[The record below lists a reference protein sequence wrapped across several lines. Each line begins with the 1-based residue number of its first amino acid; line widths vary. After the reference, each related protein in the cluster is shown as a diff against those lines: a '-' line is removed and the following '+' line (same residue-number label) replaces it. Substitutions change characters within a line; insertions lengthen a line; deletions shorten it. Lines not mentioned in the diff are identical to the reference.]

1 MGKDEHKPSDGLGSY
16 YPTGYKALFENNHAA
31 MLLIDSASLE
41 IVDANSAACNF
52 YGWSREEIIS
62 KKISD
67 FSILPEQELIAKIQK
82 AKYEN
87 PDHCLCEHK
96 LADGSLLNVD
106 ISIIPLIIENKDLLC
121 FTVTEHRKSEERIRE
136 SEILFNEM
144 ENIANIGGWE
154 LDVMSGE
161 ITWTPEVAK
170 IHELDSQKAESL
182 QMGLSHYPPGS
193 REIAEKVINDAIEK
207 AKPYDV
213 ELEFI
218 TAQGNHRWVRASGR
232 PKTVDGKVTKITGIL
247 QDITERKHME
257 QELAKSQEKYQMLA
271 DASFEGVIFHDEGV
285 VIYVN
290 DAICRITG
298 YSKEEIL
305 GNNIL
310 ELAVHPDD
318 IEITIEQMK
327 NKVAQP
333 YEVRAIRKDGTLYP
347 AEVESYDI
355 NYKGRRVRVAAVR
368 DITERK
374 RAEKELLE
382 SEERFKALHNASFG
396 GIGIHD
402 RGLILEC
409 NQGLSD
415 MTGYSQEELIGMD
428 GLLLIAEKDR
438 DEVMEKIRTGYEK
451 PYEAM
456 LHCKN
461 ESEYPIRLESR
472 NIPYKGKEVRV
483 TEFRNIS
490 KQKKAEEALRESERK
505 YRGLF
510 ENNISGIVITE
521 IITDEKGCPINYV
534 FLEVNNAFEKHTGL
548 KDEDVIGKRVTEVLP
563 GIDKKKNTAFNLHK
577 KVALTG
583 IPTSIETY
591 SEYLKR
597 HYNVNAYRVEENIV
611 ASVFQDIT
619 ERKNAENK
627 LIESEEKLRLFI
639 EHAPVSLAMLD
650 RDMRHIAVSRRW
662 LEDTSATENIIGLSH
677 YELYPN
683 LSDEIKEAHQRA
695 LKGEIVRKEEDFVKL
710 PDANEIWSRWE
721 VRPWKAAD
729 GTIGGIIIFSENIT
743 ERKEAEV
750 ALKESEALLNEVGTI
765 AKIGGWEYD
774 VASGTGK
781 WTPEVYRI
789 HEVELNSDISVADA
803 LDFYSADSRKIIEK
817 AFNDAIKK
825 AEPYD
830 LELELIT
837 AKDNRKWVRVSGRPK
852 VVDGKA
858 VKITGTMQDV
868 TNRKQAEIALQ
879 ESEKKYRGLFEN
891 NMNGILVTKSIRDEN
906 GYPVDFIFLD
916 VNSAFEVHTGLR
928 LEQVVGRRAT
938 EVYPGIEERENTFI
952 HLHRDVIL
960 SGSPLNVEIYSEE
973 LEKYLSIAAYPV
985 EEDIAAAVFHDV
997 TERKNIET
1005 ALKNSES
1012 QLRTLINTIPDL
1024 VWQKDVNGV
1033 YLSCNTKF
1041 EGFFGA
1047 KEEEI
1052 VGKTDYDFV
1061 DKELADLFRQKD
1073 IEALEAGRPLVNE
1086 EFITYA
1092 IDGHEEYLETRKCP
1106 MYDQD
1111 GKLIGVVGVGR
1122 DITERKHNEEK
1133 LRQSESLLNEVG
1145 ILSRVGGWDFDVAT
1159 GAVKWTPEIYKIFD
1173 LEPDFELA
1181 YGNTLEFYSTVSRKS
1196 VEKAFNDAIEK
1207 AEAYDLELELTTPK
1221 GNHKWVRTI
1230 GRPTMENGKVVK
1242 VTGSFQDITQRKND
1256 ENKLIESEEKLRSFI
1271 EHAPVAMA
1279 MLDRDMQH
1287 VAVSR
1292 YWIDKYSLADRN
1304 IIGISH
1310 YDLFPYLKEEHK
1322 EAHRRALNGEV
1333 IRKDEDYIVRANGS
1347 AEWVRWEVRPWKT
1360 ASGAIG
1366 GIVIVTEDIT
1376 ERKQAQDKLLENKK
1390 LLSEVSR
1397 IGKIGGWELDLI
1409 SGETTW
1415 TPEVAKIHELDTDRA
1430 ASVEDGLSYYPPES
1444 REIIEKAV
1452 NDAIEN
1458 AEPYELE
1465 LEFVTAKGNN
1475 KWVRTSGYPKVV
1487 DGKVVKITGTLQDI
1501 TEHKIAENKLLE
1513 SEALL
1518 NEVGRIGKIGGWELD
1533 VATNVITWTP
1543 EVARIHETEEIGTF
1557 GKAIERFTPE
1567 SRIILEKATNDA
1579 IEKGEPFD
1587 LELETITGKGNYK
1600 WVRASARPKIVDG
1613 RVVEIT
1619 GTLQDITARKEAEKA
1634 HIESEER
1641 FKALH
1646 NASFGG
1652 IFIHKD
1658 NIIIDCNQGLSEM
1671 TGYTVEELIGM
1682 DGLLL
1687 TAKAYREKVVSNIN
1701 AGYEKPYE
1709 LMGRRKDGSEYP
1721 VCVHAKVIPYKGRK
1735 VRAVEFRDIT
1745 EQKKTEE
1752 KLREYADE
1760 LKLKNIELD
1769 KALIKAE
1776 EATRAKSDFLANMS
1790 HEIRTPMNGIIGMT
1804 NLLLDTKLTEQQKH
1818 YVDTVNKS
1826 GEALLEII
1834 NDILDIS
1841 KIEAGKLSLE
1851 ELDVNL
1857 NDILEELEPILSVK
1871 AHEKRLKFRCVTD
1884 PDVPSYI
1891 KTDPVRLKQ
1900 ILINLGGNAIKFTHK
1915 GEVVIRVSLKSEKE
1929 SNVTLHFSVKDTGIG
1944 IPDDKKSLLFKK
1956 FSQVDTSTTRN
1967 YGGTGLGLAISRQL
1981 VEMMGGSM
1989 GVESEEN
1996 KGSEFWFI
2004 VNFEKHSVSGLKDKV
2019 AQGMQDS
2026 TNNDGAKIHNA
2037 DMRIL
2042 LVEDNIINQKVAQ
2055 SILSKLGLDADIA
2068 NNGTEAIKI
2077 LERTDYDLVFMDV
2090 QMPDLDGFEAT
2101 RIIRKPNSAV
2111 RKHDI
2116 PVIAMT
2122 AHAMEGD
2129 RERCIEAGMDDYIS
2143 KPIEIESLIGL
2154 LNRYSVKSNEE
2165 KHIGDT
2171 SSEEKNSTEGL
2182 PVFDSEAFMER
2193 VLNDVKIASYIIG
2206 IFLENAP
2213 RMITGLKDSVEKGD
2227 IASIS
2232 SCAHSLKGSSANLG
2246 GVALSGLANE
2256 IEAAAKAE
2264 EINTIQAMFPEVER
2278 HFELLVAEL
2287 KGFEAEHR

>member
-1 MGKDEHKPSDGLGSY
+1 MGKDEHKPADSLWGD
-16 YPTGYKALFENNHAA
+16 YPTGYRALFDNNHAA

-67 FSILPEQELIAKIQK
+67 FSILPEQELIAKIQR
-82 AKYEN
+82 AKDEKL
-87 PDHCLCEHK
+87 DHCLFEHR
-96 LADGSLLNVD
+96 LADGSRCNVD
-106 ISIIPLIIENKDLLC
+106 VHCIPLIVEDKERLC
-121 FTVTEHRKSEERIRE
+121 FTITRITDTKKQEITSEEAIVQSEKKYRE
-136 SEILFNEM
+136 LFENNISGILVTKSVRDGNGYPVDFIFLEVNDAFETH
-144 ENIANIGGWE
+144 
-154 LDVMSGE
+154 SG
-161 ITWTPEVAK
+161 
-170 IHELDSQKAESL
+170 LKAEDVI
-182 QMGLSHYPPGS
+182 GKHATEVYPGIENRKNTFIDIHRDVVLNGTP
-193 REIAEKVINDAIEK
+193 IN
-207 AKPYDV
+207 V
-213 ELEFI
+213 ELYSEELKRHLSV
-218 TAQGNHRWVRASGR
+218 TAYPVEKNIVVGVFE
-232 PKTVDGKVTKITGIL
+232 
-247 QDITERKHME
+247 DITERKLMEEKLRKSEKRFRTLAENADDIVYSYEYVPKRRFTYISPAVTRISGYTPEEFYEDPDLPFKIMHPDDLPDTKNILKEHNERTTYTFRWIKKEGDVVWIEQKSLWHYDENGKVVAFEAIARDVTKNKQIE
-257 QELAKSQEKYQMLA
+257 QELAENQEKYQMLA
-271 DASFEGVIFHDEGV
+271 DASFEGVIFHDNGV
-285 VIYVN
+285 VIYAN

-347 AEVESYDI
+347 AEVESYDV
-355 NYKGRRVRVAAVR
+355 NYKGRRVRVAAIR

-415 MTGYSQEELIGMD
+415 MTGYSQEELIGMN
-428 GLLLIAEKDR
+428 GMLLIAEKDR
-438 DEVMEKIRTGYEK
+438 DEVMEKIRSGYEK

-461 ESEYPIRLESR
+461 GSEYHIRLESR

-521 IITDEKGCPINYV
+521 IITDEKGCPIDYI
-534 FLEVNNAFEKHTGL
+534 FQEVNNAFEKHTGL
-548 KDEDVIGKRVTEVLP
+548 KAEDVIGKRVTEVLP
-563 GIDKKKNTAFNLHK
+563 GIEKKKNTVFNLHK

-591 SEYLKR
+591 SEDLKR
-597 HYNVNAYRVEENIV
+597 YYSVNAYRVEKNIV
-611 ASVFQDIT
+611 ASVFHDIT
-619 ERKNAENK
+619 KRKIA
-627 LIESEEKLRLFI
+627 EEKLQ
-639 EHAPVSLAMLD
+639 E
-650 RDMRHIAVSRRW
+650 
-662 LEDTSATENIIGLSH
+662 
-677 YELYPN
+677 
-683 LSDEIKEAHQRA
+683 
-695 LKGEIVRKEEDFVKL
+695 
-710 PDANEIWSRWE
+710 
-721 VRPWKAAD
+721 
-729 GTIGGIIIFSENIT
+729 SEN
-743 ERKEAEV
+743 
-750 ALKESEALLNEVGTI
+750 LLREVGEI
-765 AKIGGWEYD
+765 AKIGGWD
-774 VASGTGK
+774 FAVPDGNVK
-781 WTPEVYRI
+781 WTPEIYQI
-789 HEVELNSDISVADA
+789 YD
-803 LDFYSADSRKIIEK
+803 LDTSFKLGYGNTLKYYSPGSREAVEK

-830 LELELIT
+830 LELEL
-837 AKDNRKWVRVSGRPK
+837 
-852 VVDGKA
+852 
-858 VKITGTMQDV
+858 
-868 TNRKQAEIALQ
+868 L
-879 ESEKKYRGLFEN
+879 
-891 NMNGILVTKSIRDEN
+891 
-906 GYPVDFIFLD
+906 
-916 VNSAFEVHTGLR
+916 
-928 LEQVVGRRAT
+928 
-938 EVYPGIEERENTFI
+938 
-952 HLHRDVIL
+952 
-960 SGSPLNVEIYSEE
+960 
-973 LEKYLSIAAYPV
+973 
-985 EEDIAAAVFHDV
+985 
-997 TERKNIET
+997 
-1005 ALKNSES
+1005 
-1012 QLRTLINTIPDL
+1012 
-1024 VWQKDVNGV
+1024 
-1033 YLSCNTKF
+1033 
-1041 EGFFGA
+1041 
-1047 KEEEI
+1047 
-1052 VGKTDYDFV
+1052 
-1061 DKELADLFRQKD
+1061 
-1073 IEALEAGRPLVNE
+1073 
-1086 EFITYA
+1086 
-1092 IDGHEEYLETRKCP
+1092 
-1106 MYDQD
+1106 
-1111 GKLIGVVGVGR
+1111 
-1122 DITERKHNEEK
+1122 
-1133 LRQSESLLNEVG
+1133 
-1145 ILSRVGGWDFDVAT
+1145 
-1159 GAVKWTPEIYKIFD
+1159 
-1173 LEPDFELA
+1173 
-1181 YGNTLEFYSTVSRKS
+1181 
-1196 VEKAFNDAIEK
+1196 
-1207 AEAYDLELELTTPK
+1207 TPK
-1221 GNHKWVRTI
+1221 GNHKWVRSS
-1230 GRPTMENGKVVK
+1230 GRPTIENGNVVK
-1242 VTGSFQDITQRKND
+1242 VTGSFQDITERKKA
-1256 ENKLIESEEKLRSFI
+1256 EAKLRESEALLNEVGR
-1271 EHAPVAMA
+1271 MA
-1279 MLDRDMQH
+1279 
-1287 VAVSR
+1287 
-1292 YWIDKYSLADRN
+1292 
-1304 IIGISH
+1304 
-1310 YDLFPYLKEEHK
+1310 
-1322 EAHRRALNGEV
+1322 
-1333 IRKDEDYIVRANGS
+1333 
-1347 AEWVRWEVRPWKT
+1347 
-1360 ASGAIG
+1360 
-1366 GIVIVTEDIT
+1366 
-1376 ERKQAQDKLLENKK
+1376 
-1390 LLSEVSR
+1390 
-1397 IGKIGGWELDLI
+1397 KIGGWELDLI

-1430 ASVEDGLSYYPPES
+1430 TDVEDGLSYYPPES

-1452 NDAIEN
+1452 NNVIEN

-1501 TEHKIAENKLLE
+1501 TEYKIAENKLLE

-1587 LELETITGKGNYK
+1587 LELETITGKGNHK
-1600 WVRASARPKIVDG
+1600 WVRASARPKIVDE
-1613 RVVEIT
+1613 RVVKIT

-1634 HIESEER
+1634 LIESEER

-1687 TAKAYREKVVSNIN
+1687 TAKAYREKVVGNIN

-1721 VCVHAKVIPYKGRK
+1721 VYVHAKVIPYKGRK

-1745 EQKKTEE
+1745 EQKKAEE

-1776 EATRAKSDFLANMS
+1776 DATKAKSDFLANMS

-1841 KIEAGKLSLE
+1841 KIEAGKLTLE
-1851 ELDVNL
+1851 KLDVNL
-1857 NDILEELEPILSVK
+1857 NDILEEMESILSVK
-1871 AHEKRLKFRCVTD
+1871 AHEKGLKLRYVAD
-1884 PDVPSYI
+1884 SDVPSYI
-1891 KTDPVRLKQ
+1891 KADPVRLKQ
-1900 ILINLGGNAIKFTHK
+1900 ILINLGGNAIKFTHE
-1915 GEVVIRVSLKSEKE
+1915 GEIVIRVSQKSETE
-1929 SNVTLHFSVKDTGIG
+1929 SDVTLHFSVKDTGIG

-1981 VEMMGGSM
+1981 VEMMGGEI
-1989 GVESEEN
+1989 GVESEES
-1996 KGSEFWFI
+1996 KGSDFWFI
-2004 VNFEKHSVSGLKDKV
+2004 VNFEKHPESGLKDKA
-2019 AQGMQDS
+2019 AQETQDS

-2055 SILSKLGLDADIA
+2055 SILSKLGLDSDIA
-2068 NNGTEAIKI
+2068 NNGAEAIKI

-2090 QMPDLDGFEAT
+2090 QMPDMDGFEAT
-2101 RIIRKPNSAV
+2101 RIIRNPNSAV
-2111 RKHDI
+2111 HKHDI

-2122 AHAMEGD
+2122 AHAMDGD

-2143 KPIEIESLIGL
+2143 KPIEIEPLTGL
-2154 LNRYSVKSNEE
+2154 LNRYSVKSSEE
-2165 KHIGDT
+2165 NHIDDT
-2171 SSEEKNSTEGL
+2171 SSEKKNAPESL

-2193 VLNDVKIASYIIG
+2193 VLNDVKIARYIIG

-2227 IASIS
+2227 IGSIS

-2246 GVALSGLANE
+2246 GVALSGLASE
-2256 IEAAAKAE
+2256 IEAAVKADNIE
-2264 EINTIQAMFPEVER
+2264 NIRAMVPEVER

>member
-1 MGKDEHKPSDGLGSY
+1 MGKDEHKPADSLWGD
-16 YPTGYKALFENNHAA
+16 YPTGYRALFDNNHAA

-67 FSILPEQELIAKIQK
+67 FSILPEQELIAKIQR
-82 AKYEN
+82 AKDEKL
-87 PDHCLCEHK
+87 DHCLFEHR
-96 LADGSLLNVD
+96 LADGSRCNVD
-106 ISIIPLIIENKDLLC
+106 VHCIPLIVEDKERLC
-121 FTVTEHRKSEERIRE
+121 FTITRITDTKKQEITSEEAIVQSEKKYRE
-136 SEILFNEM
+136 LFENNISGILVTKSVRDGNGYPVDFIFLEVNDAFETH
-144 ENIANIGGWE
+144 
-154 LDVMSGE
+154 SG
-161 ITWTPEVAK
+161 
-170 IHELDSQKAESL
+170 LKAEDVI
-182 QMGLSHYPPGS
+182 GKHATEVYPGIENRKNTFIDIHRDVVLNGTP
-193 REIAEKVINDAIEK
+193 IN
-207 AKPYDV
+207 V
-213 ELEFI
+213 ELYSEELKRHLSV
-218 TAQGNHRWVRASGR
+218 TAYPVEKNIVVGVFE
-232 PKTVDGKVTKITGIL
+232 
-247 QDITERKHME
+247 DITERKLMEEKLRKSEKRFRTLAENADDIVYSYEYVPKRRFTYISPAVTRISGYTPEEFYEDPDLPFKIMHPDDLPDTKNILKEHNERTTYTFRWIKKEGDVVWIEQKSLWHYDENGKVVAFEAIARDVTKNKQIE
-257 QELAKSQEKYQMLA
+257 QELAENQEKYQMLA
-271 DASFEGVIFHDEGV
+271 DASFEGVIFHDNGV
-285 VIYVN
+285 VIYAN

-347 AEVESYDI
+347 AEVESYDV
-355 NYKGRRVRVAAVR
+355 NYKGRRVRVAAIR

-415 MTGYSQEELIGMD
+415 MTGYSQEELIGMN
-428 GLLLIAEKDR
+428 GMLLIAEKDR
-438 DEVMEKIRTGYEK
+438 DEVMEKIRSGYEK

-461 ESEYPIRLESR
+461 GSEYHIRLESR

-534 FLEVNNAFEKHTGL
+534 FQEVNNAFEKHTGL

-597 HYNVNAYRVEENIV
+597 HYNINAYRVEENIV

-879 ESEKKYRGLFEN
+879 ESERKYRGLFEN

-973 LEKYLSIAAYPV
+973 LEKHLSIAAYPV

-1279 MLDRDMQH
+1279 MLDRDMRH

-1333 IRKDEDYIVRANGS
+1333 VRKDEDYIVRANGS

-1518 NEVGRIGKIGGWELD
+1518 NEV
-1533 VATNVITWTP
+1533 
-1543 EVARIHETEEIGTF
+1543 
-1557 GKAIERFTPE
+1557 
-1567 SRIILEKATNDA
+1567 
-1579 IEKGEPFD
+1579 
-1587 LELETITGKGNYK
+1587 
-1600 WVRASARPKIVDG
+1600 
-1613 RVVEIT
+1613 
-1619 GTLQDITARKEAEKA
+1619 Q
-1634 HIESEER
+1634 
-1641 FKALH
+1641 
-1646 NASFGG
+1646 
-1652 IFIHKD
+1652 
-1658 NIIIDCNQGLSEM
+1658 
-1671 TGYTVEELIGM
+1671 
-1682 DGLLL
+1682 
-1687 TAKAYREKVVSNIN
+1687 
-1701 AGYEKPYE
+1701 
-1709 LMGRRKDGSEYP
+1709 
-1721 VCVHAKVIPYKGRK
+1721 
-1735 VRAVEFRDIT
+1735 
-1745 EQKKTEE
+1745 
-1752 KLREYADE
+1752 
-1760 LKLKNIELD
+1760 
-1769 KALIKAE
+1769 
-1776 EATRAKSDFLANMS
+1776 
-1790 HEIRTPMNGIIGMT
+1790 
-1804 NLLLDTKLTEQQKH
+1804 
-1818 YVDTVNKS
+1818 
-1826 GEALLEII
+1826 
-1834 NDILDIS
+1834 
-1841 KIEAGKLSLE
+1841 
-1851 ELDVNL
+1851 
-1857 NDILEELEPILSVK
+1857 
-1871 AHEKRLKFRCVTD
+1871 
-1884 PDVPSYI
+1884 
-1891 KTDPVRLKQ
+1891 
-1900 ILINLGGNAIKFTHK
+1900 
-1915 GEVVIRVSLKSEKE
+1915 
-1929 SNVTLHFSVKDTGIG
+1929 
-1944 IPDDKKSLLFKK
+1944 
-1956 FSQVDTSTTRN
+1956 
-1967 YGGTGLGLAISRQL
+1967 
-1981 VEMMGGSM
+1981 
-1989 GVESEEN
+1989 
-1996 KGSEFWFI
+1996 
-2004 VNFEKHSVSGLKDKV
+2004 
-2019 AQGMQDS
+2019 
-2026 TNNDGAKIHNA
+2026 
-2037 DMRIL
+2037 
-2042 LVEDNIINQKVAQ
+2042 
-2055 SILSKLGLDADIA
+2055 
-2068 NNGTEAIKI
+2068 
-2077 LERTDYDLVFMDV
+2077 
-2090 QMPDLDGFEAT
+2090 
-2101 RIIRKPNSAV
+2101 
-2111 RKHDI
+2111 
-2116 PVIAMT
+2116 
-2122 AHAMEGD
+2122 
-2129 RERCIEAGMDDYIS
+2129 
-2143 KPIEIESLIGL
+2143 
-2154 LNRYSVKSNEE
+2154 
-2165 KHIGDT
+2165 
-2171 SSEEKNSTEGL
+2171 
-2182 PVFDSEAFMER
+2182 
-2193 VLNDVKIASYIIG
+2193 
-2206 IFLENAP
+2206 
-2213 RMITGLKDSVEKGD
+2213 
-2227 IASIS
+2227 
-2232 SCAHSLKGSSANLG
+2232 
-2246 GVALSGLANE
+2246 
-2256 IEAAAKAE
+2256 
-2264 EINTIQAMFPEVER
+2264 
-2278 HFELLVAEL
+2278 
-2287 KGFEAEHR
+2287 